1 MIGYALSV
9 AQMVLLVAMIWPPV
23 IGWSLMQPFYVWLFL
38 AAGAA
43 IALWAL
49 VHNRPGNFNVH
60 PEVKHN
66 ATLIQSGPYKW
77 VRHPMYTS
85 LIVGCFGVVLAT
97 PEQSWKW
104 GIWGVLVLTLAWKS
118 VLEERFLK
126 CVFHQYVRYQAT
138 TWRLIP
144 WVW

>member
-1 MIGYALSV
+1 MGYALSA

-23 IGWSLMQPFYVWLFL
+23 TGWSLIQPCYVWLL
-38 AAGAA
+38 LVAGAA

-66 ATLIQSGPYKW
+66 ATLIQSGPYRW
-77 VRHPMYTS
+77 MRHPMYTS
-85 LIVGCFGVVLAT
+85 LIVGCFGVALAS
-97 PEQSWKW
+97 PETLWKW
-104 GIWGVLVLTLAWKS
+104 GIWGVLILTLAWKS
-118 VLEERFLK
+118 VLEEAHLTQAFDG
-126 CVFHQYVRYQAT
+126 YARYQAA